1 MQYVQLYLYI
11 LTILINLHRIVDKSN
26 NEQRP
31 MTRLRVTAVT
41 KSVQLNV
48 SIHAKLKALSDKRR
62 EDGRHD
68 YSMAQILSE
77 MVLKMH
83 SKEFK

>member
-1 MQYVQLYLYI
+1 M
-11 LTILINLHRIVDKSN
+11 
-26 NEQRP
+26 
-31 MTRLRVTAVT
+31 T
-41 KSVQLNV
+41 KSVQLNKN
-48 SIHAKLKALSDKRR
+48 IHAKLKAISDKRR

-68 YSMAQILSE
+68 YSMAQIMSE

>member
-1 MQYVQLYLYI
+1 
-11 LTILINLHRIVDKSN
+11 
-26 NEQRP
+26 
-31 MTRLRVTAVT
+31 MTR
-41 KSVQLNV
+41 SVQLNIN
-48 SIHAKLKALSDKRR
+48 IHAKLKALSEKRR

-68 YSMAQILSE
+68 CSMAQIMSE